1 MALANEATND
11 TNWRESD
18 YAKDGSSTFKIIPV
32 FDYSARLKNKPKQN
46 SPTKKQPDKNL
57 YGLQI
62 ISVSHTELDYFS
74 QISFIR

>member
-1 MALANEATND
+1 MDLAERTEMALANEATND

-46 SPTKKQPDKNL
+46 KNT
-57 YGLQI
+57 
-62 ISVSHTELDYFS
+62 SDSN
-74 QISFIR
+74 